1 MFEHTKNESGRGQD
15 GLFKNYASRGFIR
28 LVTGLLERKSRRSRA
43 RLICIF
49 RLSEQGPVRKLAA
62 RKYSV
67 KAFKAKSEKLQNIKK
82 ISAQSNPPP

>member
-1 MFEHTKNESGRGQD
+1 M
-15 GLFKNYASRGFIR
+15 FIR
-28 LVTGLLERKSRRSRA
+28 LVAGPLERKSRRSRA

-82 ISAQSNPPP
+82 IWPKAFRRRSHNELFSLSLGK